1 MAWKWYVFFFQAA
14 FVYEIIV
21 VSFYWGVLFPS
32 MNKDK
37 PTHKFILECAD
48 HIVPFMCLLIEY
60 LFLNSVPFVRRQFPF
75 VVAICFF
82 YLVFNCVYSLNY
94 HPIYEPITWRGFL
107 GIALPIALIIVGIL
121 FLFVFEYLT
130 KLKLKSQGHT
140 KIIEILEGSRMKQHY
155 EKQISKDKIEA

>member
-1 MAWKWYVFFFQAA
+1 M
-14 FVYEIIV
+14 
-21 VSFYWGVLFPS
+21 
-32 MNKDK
+32 
-37 PTHKFILECAD
+37 
-48 HIVPFMCLLIEY
+48 
-60 LFLNSVPFVRRQFPF
+60 
-75 VVAICFF
+75 
-82 YLVFNCVYSLNY
+82 
-94 HPIYEPITWRGFL
+94 